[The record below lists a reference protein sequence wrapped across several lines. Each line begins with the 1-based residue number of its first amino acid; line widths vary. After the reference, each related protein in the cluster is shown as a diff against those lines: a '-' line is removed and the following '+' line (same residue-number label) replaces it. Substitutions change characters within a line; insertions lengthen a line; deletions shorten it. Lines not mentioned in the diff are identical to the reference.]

1 MIVLYAATRNLYP
14 YLKGAIR
21 SLLDHN
27 KDVKLFIFAEDDKL
41 PYELPCE
48 HEIINDANQTYFP
61 QNSPNMRSI
70 FTYMAM
76 MRICSP
82 EILDDVDKVI
92 WLDVD
97 TIVCDS
103 IAPLW
108 EIPLEGKWIAWCREW
123 CGSHRPFGNLPYY
136 NIGVCVLNLKQMRE
150 DGVTKACVDE
160 LNTNRYWC
168 TDQDVMNLITPREK
182 MADIPVRYN
191 ESFCCGETLNPAI
204 VHYAGIPNWYERTN
218 MNRVEYLDKYR
229 GDKQ

>member
-27 KDVKLFIFAEDDKL
+27 EVSKLYIFAEDDDL
-41 PYELPCE
+41 PFEIACE
-48 HEIINDANQTYFP
+48 HEVIDVSGQKYFP
-61 QNSPNMRSI
+61 PDSPNMKSI

-82 EILDDVDKVI
+82 ELLNEDKII

-103 IAPLW
+103 LQPLW
-108 EIPLEGKWIAWCREW
+108 EIPLDDKWIAWCREW
-123 CGSHRPFGNLPYY
+123 CGSHKPFGNAPYY
-136 NIGVCVLNLKQMRE
+136 NIGICVLNLEQMRK
-150 DGVTKACVDE
+150 DNVTRTCVDE
-160 LNTNRYWC
+160 LNRQRYWC
-168 TDQDVMNLITPREK
+168 TDQDVMNLITPKEK
-182 MADIPVRYN
+182 MVDIPVRFN
-191 ESFCCGETLNPAI
+191 ESFCCGYTENPAV

-218 MNRVEYLDKYR
+218 MNRIEYLDKYR
-229 GDKQ
+229 GD